1 MTHATKCYD
10 ACVAPGLNVA
20 PDYQPVVNP
29 AYNADR
35 GPVSVFGL
43 RTRIAF

>member
-1 MTHATKCYD
+1 MNS
-10 ACVAPGLNVA
+10 VQPGLNVA
-20 PDYQPVVNP
+20 LNYQLVINP